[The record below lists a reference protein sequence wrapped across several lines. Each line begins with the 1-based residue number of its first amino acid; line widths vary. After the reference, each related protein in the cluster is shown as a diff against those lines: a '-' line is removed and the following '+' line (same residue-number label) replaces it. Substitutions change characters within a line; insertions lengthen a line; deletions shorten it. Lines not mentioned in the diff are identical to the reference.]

1 MALIVQKF
9 GGTSVADLD
18 KIRHVGKRVK
28 AEVDRGN
35 KVVVAVSAMAGVT
48 DQLAAWSR
56 EMSDLMEPENWA
68 EYDSVVA
75 SGEQVTSGLL
85 ALHLQTRGIN
95 ARSWAGWQLPL
106 RTDGSHGRARIE
118 AIDTDIMHEALNRG
132 EVIVVAGFQGI
143 TSDNR
148 IATLGRGGSDT
159 TAVAIAAALGAD
171 RCDIYTDVDGIYTTD
186 PHIVKAARKLKKVA
200 YEEILEMASQGAKV
214 LQTRSVEMA
223 MNYGVKVQVLS
234 TFSDEPG
241 TLLVEESEVLER
253 RRVTG
258 ITYSRDDA
266 RVTLTNVANIPGISA
281 KIFGPL
287 GEADI
292 NVDMIVQNVTEDGQ
306 RTDMTFTVPQA
317 DLSKTLEVMKAA
329 KDTIQYD
336 KIHSDSGVSKV
347 SVIGVGMRSHAGV
360 ATTMFETLA
369 EKGVNILVIATS
381 EIKIS
386 VLIEDEYT
394 ELALRSLH
402 SAFDLDAENEP
413 RVEAG

>member
-28 AEVDRGN
+28 AEVDKGN

-85 ALHLQTRGIN
+85 ALHLQKQGVN

-118 AIDTDIMHEALNRG
+118 AIDTDIMHEALDRG

-143 TSDNR
+143 TADNR

-159 TAVAIAAALGAD
+159 TAVAIAAALEAD

-186 PHIVKAARKLKKVA
+186 PRIVKAARKLNKVA

-223 MNYGVKVQVLS
+223 MNYGVTVQVLS

-241 TLLVEESEVLER
+241 TLLVEEKEVLER

-266 RVTLTNVANIPGISA
+266 RITLTNVANVPGISA

-287 GEADI
+287 GQAEI

-306 RTDMTFTVPQA
+306 RTDMTFTVPQG
-317 DLSKTLEVMKAA
+317 DLAKALEVMEAA
-329 KDTIQYD
+329 KSEIGYENL
-336 KIHSDSGVSKV
+336 HSDNGVSKV

-369 EKGVNILVIATS
+369 AKGVNILVIATS

-386 VLIEDEYT
+386 VLIDEEYT

-402 SAFDLDAENEP
+402 TAFDLDAKNEP
-413 RVEAG
+413 KKEVG

>member
-18 KIRHVGKRVK
+18 KIRHVAEKVK
-28 AEVDRGN
+28 AEVGRGN

-56 EMSDLMEPENWA
+56 EMSPLMDAENWA
-68 EYDSVVA
+68 EYDSIVA

-85 ALHLQTRGIN
+85 ALRLQEMDVN

-118 AIDTDIMHEALNRG
+118 AIDTEMMHEALDRG

-143 TSDNR
+143 TADNR

-159 TAVAIAAALGAD
+159 TAVAIAAALKAD

-186 PHIVKAARKLKKVA
+186 PRIVKKARKLHKVA

-223 MNYGVKVQVLS
+223 MNYGVTVQVLS
-234 TFSDEPG
+234 TFSDEAG
-241 TLLVEESEVLER
+241 TLLVEEDQVLER

-266 RVTLTNVANIPGISA
+266 RVTLTNVSNVPGISA

-287 GEADI
+287 GRAEI

-317 DLSKTLEVMKAA
+317 DLAKTLEVMEDAR
-329 KDTIQYD
+329 DDIQYE
-336 KIHSDSGVSKV
+336 KLHSDSSVSKV

-360 ATTMFETLA
+360 ATTMFDTLA
-369 EKGVNILVIATS
+369 QKGVNILVISTS

-386 VLIEDEYT
+386 VLIEEAYT

-402 SAFDLDAENEP
+402 TAFGLDAE
-413 RVEAG
+413 VEA

>member
-18 KIRHVGKRVK
+18 KIRHVAARVQS
-28 AEVDRGN
+28 EVDKGN

-56 EMSDLMEPENWA
+56 DISGLSTPANWA

-85 ALHLQTRGIN
+85 ALSLQEINVN

-106 RTDGSHGRARIE
+106 RTDGSHGRARID
-118 AIDTDIMHEALNRG
+118 AIDTEIMHAALDRG

-143 TSDNR
+143 TADNR

-159 TAVAIAAALGAD
+159 TAVAIAAALEAD

-186 PHIVKAARKLKKVA
+186 PRIVKAARKLEKVA

-223 MNYGVKVQVLS
+223 MNYSVRVQVLS
-234 TFSDEPG
+234 TFSGESG
-241 TLLVEESEVLER
+241 TLLVEEDEVLER

-266 RVTLTNVANIPGISA
+266 RVTLTNVENVPGISA

-287 GEADI
+287 GEAEV
-292 NVDMIVQNVTEDGQ
+292 NVDMIVQNVTEDGAH
-306 RTDMTFTVPQA
+306 TDMTFTVPQS
-317 DLSKTLEVMKAA
+317 DLAKTLEVMNNA
-329 KDTIQYD
+329 KPEVKFD
-336 KIHSDSGVSKV
+336 KIHSDSGVSKI
-347 SVIGVGMRSHAGV
+347 SVIGVGMRSHAGI

-369 EKGVNILVIATS
+369 DKGVNILVISTS

-386 VLIEDEYT
+386 VLIEEEYT

-402 SAFDLDAENEP
+402 TAFNLDAEVEP
-413 RVEAG
+413 RVEVG

>member
-18 KIRHVGKRVK
+18 KIRHVATRVK
-28 AEVDRGN
+28 SEVDKGN

-56 EMSDLMEPENWA
+56 EMSPLMTSQSWA

-85 ALHLQTRGIN
+85 ALHLQEVGIN

-118 AIDTDIMHEALNRG
+118 AIDTEIMHEALNRG

-143 TSDNR
+143 TADNR

-186 PHIVKAARKLKKVA
+186 PRIVKAARKLQKVA

-223 MNYGVKVQVLS
+223 MNYGVTVQVLS

-241 TLLVEESEVLER
+241 TLLVEEKEVLER

-266 RVTLTNVANIPGISA
+266 RITLTNVANVPGISA

-287 GEADI
+287 GEAEI
-292 NVDMIVQNVTEDGQ
+292 NVDMIVQNVTEDGK

-317 DLSKTLEVMKAA
+317 DLTKAIEVMDAA
-329 KDTIQYD
+329 QGDIQYD
-336 KIHSDSGVSKV
+336 QLHSDSGVSKV

-360 ATTMFETLA
+360 ANTMFTTLA
-369 EKGVNILVIATS
+369 EKGVNILVISTS

-386 VLIEDEYT
+386 VLIEEEYT
-394 ELALRSLH
+394 ELALRALH
-402 SAFDLDAENEP
+402 SAFGLDAENEP
-413 RVEAG
+413 RVETG

>member
-1 MALIVQKF
+1 MTLIVQKF

-18 KIRHVGKRVK
+18 KIRHVAERVK

-56 EMSDLMEPENWA
+56 EMSPLMQPENWA

-85 ALHLQTRGIN
+85 ALRLQEQGVN

-106 RTDGSHGRARIE
+106 RTVGSHGRARIE
-118 AIDTDIMHEALNRG
+118 AIDTDMMHEALNRG

-143 TSDNR
+143 TADNR

-159 TAVAIAAALGAD
+159 TAVAIAAALKAD

-186 PHIVKAARKLKKVA
+186 PRIVKAARKLQKVA

-223 MNYGVKVQVLS
+223 MNYGVTVQVLS

-241 TLLVEESEVLER
+241 TLLVEENEVLER

-266 RVTLTNVANIPGISA
+266 RVTLTNVANVPGISA

-287 GEADI
+287 GEGEAEI
-292 NVDMIVQNVTEDGQ
+292 NVDMIVQNVSEDGS
-306 RTDMTFTVPQA
+306 RTDMTFTVPQG
-317 DLSKTLEVMKAA
+317 DLAKTLEVMEAA
-329 KDTIQYD
+329 KDEIGFENL
-336 KIHSDSGVSKV
+336 HSDSGVSKV

-360 ATTMFETLA
+360 ATTMFTTLA
-369 EKGVNILVIATS
+369 EKGVNILVISTS

-386 VLIEDEYT
+386 VLIEEEYT
-394 ELALRSLH
+394 ELALRALH
-402 SAFDLDAENEP
+402 SAFELDAEP
-413 RVEAG
+413 KVETG

>member
-1 MALIVQKF
+1 L
-9 GGTSVADLD
+9 
-18 KIRHVGKRVK
+18 
-28 AEVDRGN
+28 
-35 KVVVAVSAMAGVT
+35 
-48 DQLAAWSR
+48 
-56 EMSDLMEPENWA
+56 
-68 EYDSVVA
+68 
-75 SGEQVTSGLL
+75 GL
-85 ALHLQTRGIN
+85 
-95 ARSWAGWQLPL
+95 
-106 RTDGSHGRARIE
+106 E
-118 AIDTDIMHEALNRG
+118 A
-132 EVIVVAGFQGI
+132 FGI
-143 TSDNR
+143 TADNR

-159 TAVAIAAALGAD
+159 TAVAIAAALGAG

-186 PHIVKAARKLKKVA
+186 PRIVKAARKLQKVA

-241 TLLVEESEVLER
+241 TLLVEENEVLER

-266 RVTLTNVANIPGISA
+266 RITLTNVANVPGISA

-287 GEADI
+287 GEAEI
-292 NVDMIVQNVTEDGQ
+292 NVDMIVQNVTEDGT
-306 RTDMTFTVPQA
+306 RTDMTFTVPQG
-317 DLSKTLEVMKAA
+317 DLAKALEVMESA
-329 KDTIQYD
+329 KQNIGYD
-336 KIHSDSGVSKV
+336 NLHSDSSVSKV

-369 EKGVNILVIATS
+369 DKGVNILVIATS

-402 SAFDLDAENEP
+402 NAFNLDAENEP
-413 RVEAG
+413 RKEVG